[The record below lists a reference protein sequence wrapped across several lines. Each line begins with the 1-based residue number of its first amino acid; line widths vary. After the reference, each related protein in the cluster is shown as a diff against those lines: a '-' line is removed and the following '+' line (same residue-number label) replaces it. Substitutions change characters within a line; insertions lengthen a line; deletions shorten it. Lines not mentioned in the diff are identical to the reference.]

1 MAKHKALLIQE
12 GLTFDELS
20 DRIKTKI
27 QRYNNIENSKEFRYR
42 SAKTGMLTAKAIS
55 EMEELDNDICDL
67 VDVFVS
73 DREDEINRVENERI
87 EAERI
92 EQQRLADEEAER
104 VRLEQEEINKN
115 NPPPPPPPVDA
126 PKKVNFFDWLFD
138 F

>member
-42 SAKTGMLTAKAIS
+42 NAKTGMLTAKAIA

-73 DREDEINRVENERI
+73 ERDDEIDRVEKEHI
-87 EAERI
+87 EAQQI
-92 EQQRLADEEAER
+92 EQQRLAYEEAER
-104 VRLEQEEINKN
+104 IRLEQEEADKN
-115 NPPPPPPPVDA
+115 NPLPPPA
-126 PKKVNFFDWLFD
+126 PEQPKQESFFDWLFS
-138 F
+138 

>member
-42 SAKTGMLTAKAIS
+42 SAKTGILTAKAIA

-73 DREDEINRVENERI
+73 ERDDEIDRVEKEHI
-87 EAERI
+87 ETQRI

-104 VRLEQEEINKN
+104 IRLEQEEADKN
-115 NPPPPPPPVDA
+115 NPPPPPA
-126 PKKVNFFDWLFD
+126 PEQPKQESFFDWLFS
-138 F
+138 